1 MHANQFKKE
10 SRSCENRNK
19 MKIESLKNMV
29 SEKTQKKAETR

>member
-1 MHANQFKKE
+1 MHANRFKKE
-10 SRSCENRNK
+10 SQSYENRNK